1 MNDLYREDSVDW
13 NKYLKAA
20 NSMHLCHE
28 TGKVVR
34 VVGFLIE
41 AYIPGACVGSICEIY
56 TMGSSKPLNA
66 EVVGFRDK
74 KVLLMPMGSVRG
86 IKMGSEVLLK
96 QLRVSVRI
104 SDKILGRVVDGQCQ
118 PLDNKG
124 PLEEFK
130 ELHLYRHS
138 YDSLARRII
147 NEPVDLG
154 IRAVNGLICA
164 GVGQRLGVFAAAGC
178 GKSVLL
184 GMMARNTNAD
194 INVVCLVGERSR
206 EVKNFIEK
214 EIGSEAMKKTVLIVA
229 TSDDSPILRVRAAY
243 LATSIA
249 EYFRDNGKKVLLLM
263 DSITR
268 FSMAMREIGLA
279 IGEPPA
285 TKGYPPSVFSE
296 LPKLFERVSTTQGEG
311 SITGLYTVLME
322 TEDLEDPIAEVVKSI
337 IDGHIQLTKRLATS
351 SHYPAIDV
359 LQSISRVMIDVVDEE
374 HMRLALEIRKH
385 LALFREVEDLINL
398 GAYVSGSNPEIDY
411 AIKVYPRI
419 KNFLIQGMREKSDIK
434 TTVEKMREIFI
445 ERNVIPIEKINKN

>member
-1 MNDLYREDSVDW
+1 MQGYKNLANIGTSHISIESV
-13 NKYLKAA
+13 N
-20 NSMHLCHE
+20 
-28 TGKVVR
+28 
-34 VVGFLIE
+34 
-41 AYIPGACVGSICEIY
+41 
-56 TMGSSKPLNA
+56 
-66 EVVGFRDK
+66 
-74 KVLLMPMGSVRG
+74 
-86 IKMGSEVLLK
+86 
-96 QLRVSVRI
+96 
-104 SDKILGRVVDGQCQ
+104 
-118 PLDNKG
+118 
-124 PLEEFK
+124 
-130 ELHLYRHS
+130 
-138 YDSLARRII
+138 
-147 NEPVDLG
+147 
-154 IRAVNGLICA
+154 
-164 GVGQRLGVFAAAGC
+164 
-178 GKSVLL
+178 
-184 GMMARNTNAD
+184 
-194 INVVCLVGERSR
+194 

>member
-1 MNDLYREDSVDW
+1 MNDYYTEDSIDW
-13 NKYLKAA
+13 NKYIRAA
-20 NSMHLCHE
+20 RSMHLFHE

-56 TMGSSKPLNA
+56 PMGTSKSLHA

-74 KVLLMPMGSVRG
+74 KVLLMPMGNVRG
-86 IKMGSEVLLK
+86 IKMGSEVFLK
-96 QLRVSVRI
+96 QLKVSVRI
-104 SDKILGRVVDGQCQ
+104 SDKILGRVVNAECV
-118 PLDNKG
+118 PIDNKG
-124 PLEEFK
+124 PLEEIT

-138 YDSLARRII
+138 YDSLSRRII

-154 IRAVNGLICA
+154 VKAVNGLICA
-164 GVGQRLGVFAAAGC
+164 GVGQRLGIFAAAGC

-184 GMMARNTNAD
+184 GMMARNTDAD
-194 INVVCLVGERSR
+194 VNVVCLVGERSR

-214 EIGSEAMKKTVLIVA
+214 EIGTDAMAKTILVVA

-249 EYFRDNGKKVLLLM
+249 EYFRDKGKKVLFLM
-263 DSITR
+263 DSVTR

-296 LPKLFERVSTTQGEG
+296 LPKLFERVSTTSGEG

-322 TEDLEDPIAEVVKSI
+322 TEDLEDPVAEVVKSI
-337 IDGHIQLTKRLATS
+337 IDGHIQLTKKLAMR

-359 LQSISRVMIDVVDEE
+359 LQSVSRVMVDVVSEE
-374 HMRLALEIRKH
+374 HLRLALEIRKN
-385 LALFREVEDLINL
+385 LALYRDVEDLINL
-398 GAYVSGSNPEIDY
+398 GAYVSGSNSEIDY

-419 KNFLIQGMREKSDIK
+419 KEFLIQGMTEKSDMN
-434 TTVEKMREIFI
+434 TTINKMREIFI
-445 ERNVIPIEKINKN
+445 ERNVNMDKGE